1 MIRILAMVLVVV
13 MMSQG
18 VAVSRIVESGTVN
31 NAGSMREWQWEYEQT
46 RAARQEVCGVASKE
60 DVGVEGKK
68 AEDEGVGV
76 MEEVKEGLVKFTEWF
91 VLSIVVPV
99 GITVL
104 TQLLV
109 AGAR

>member
-1 MIRILAMVLVVV
+1 MMLVVV

-18 VAVSRIVESGTVN
+18 IAVSGIVERRTVDN
-31 NAGSMREWQWEYEQT
+31 DAGSMREWQWEYEQT
-46 RAARQEVCGVASKE
+46 RAERQEVCGVVSKE
-60 DVGVEGKK
+60 DAGVEGNK
-68 AEDEGVGV
+68 EEEEGGGV
-76 MEEVKEGLVKFTEWF
+76 MEEVRVGLAKFTEWF

-104 TQLLV
+104 TQLLA